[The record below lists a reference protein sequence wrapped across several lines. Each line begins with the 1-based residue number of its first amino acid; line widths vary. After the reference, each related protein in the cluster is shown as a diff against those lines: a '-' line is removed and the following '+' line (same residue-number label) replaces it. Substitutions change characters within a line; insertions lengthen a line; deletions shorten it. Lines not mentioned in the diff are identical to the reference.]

1 MATIKSLA
9 KDTAVYGLSSI
20 IGRFLNWCLVP
31 VYTIV
36 FPAEDYGVVTY
47 IYSFV
52 AIALVILIYG
62 METGFFR
69 FVNDAD
75 EKNPIRV
82 YSTTLLSIAA
92 TSIMFLIA
100 VCCFITPISD
110 IMELPAH
117 PDYILI
123 MAATVAI
130 DAFTAIPFC
139 YLRYKKCSMRFA
151 TIKLIGIAINI
162 ALNIFFI
169 IGCPYLMKVSSQSVS
184 WFYDSQY
191 GVGYIFLANL
201 LSSLAVLIML
211 CPELRIKYVYSVKL
225 FRKMFRYSFPILVL
239 GVAGIMNQSIDK
251 ILIPYILR
259 DSAEAWSQVGIYGA
273 NYKIA
278 IVMVMFIQAF
288 RFAYEPV
295 IFSQNREKNV
305 KKTQLYADAMKYFII
320 FGYVIFLGVMFYLP
334 VLKFFIGK
342 AYFVGLSVVPVVMMA
357 ELFNGIFFNLSLWYK
372 LTDRTVWGSYF
383 SILGLVVT
391 LTLNFLLVPKMGY
404 MGAAWAAFFC
414 YLVMMLVSYF
424 VGKKYYPIQYDI
436 KSATCYGGLM
446 LILYILGMNLPIN
459 SDIWL
464 LTART
469 PIFIAFLVVILI
481 NEPLPKPKFLKNQIT
496 SK

>member
-36 FPAEDYGVVTY
+36 FPAEEYGVVTY

-82 YSTTLLSIAA
+82 YSTALLSIAA

-372 LTDRTVWGSYF
+372 LTDRTVWGSYS

-414 YLVMMLVSYF
+414 YLVMMLASYF

-481 NEPLPKPKFLKNQIT
+481 REPLPKPKFLKKIV
-496 SK
+496 

>member
-9 KDTAVYGLSSI
+9 KDTAIYGLSSI

-31 VYTIV
+31 IYTTV
-36 FPAEDYGVVTY
+36 FPSEEYGVVTY

-75 EKNPIRV
+75 EKKPMRV
-82 YSTTLLSIAA
+82 YSTALLSVGA
-92 TSIMFLIA
+92 TSTMFLIA
-100 VCCFITPISD
+100 VWCFISPISS
-110 IMELPAH
+110 IMELGAH
-117 PDYILI
+117 PDFVLI

-139 YLRYKKCSMRFA
+139 YLRYTKRPVRFA
-151 TIKLIGIAINI
+151 AIKLIGIAINI
-162 ALNIFFI
+162 ALNIFLI
-169 IGCPYLMKVSSQSVS
+169 IVCPYLMREYPQTVS
-184 WFYDSQY
+184 WFYNSNY
-191 GVGYIFLANL
+191 SVGYIFVANL
-201 LSSLAVLIML
+201 ISSIAVMLMLI
-211 CPELRIKYVYSVKL
+211 PELRIKYEYSFQL
-225 FRKMFRYSFPILVL
+225 FKRMFRYSFPILVL

-251 ILIPYILR
+251 ILIPYILH

-295 IFSQNREKNV
+295 IFSQHREGGAT
-305 KKTQLYADAMKYFII
+305 KTQLYADAMKYFII
-320 FGYVIFLGVMFYLP
+320 FGYVIFIGVMFYLP
-334 VLKFFIGK
+334 ILKYFIGK
-342 AYFVGLSVVPVVMMA
+342 AYFAGLSVVPIVMMA
-357 ELFNGIFFNLSLWYK
+357 ELFNGVFFNLSLWYK

-391 LTLNFLLVPKMGY
+391 LILNFALVPFMGY

-414 YLVMMLVSYF
+414 YLVMMLASYF
-424 VGKKYYPIQYDI
+424 VGRKYYPINYDL
-436 KSATCYGGLM
+436 KSAAGYGTLM
-446 LILYILGMNLPIN
+446 LVLYVIGMNLPIK
-459 SDIWL
+459 SEIL
-464 LTART
+464 LLGVRT
-469 PIFIAFLVVILI
+469 LIFAAFLIIILI
-481 NEPLPKPKFLKNQIT
+481 KEPLPKPRFLKKT
-496 SK
+496 K

>member
-1 MATIKSLA
+1 MLATIKSLA

-36 FPAEDYGVVTY
+36 FPAEEYGVVTY

-82 YSTTLLSIAA
+82 YSTALLSIAA

-414 YLVMMLVSYF
+414 YLVMMLASYF

-481 NEPLPKPKFLKNQIT
+481 REPLPKPKFLKKIV
-496 SK
+496 

>member
-1 MATIKSLA
+1 
-9 KDTAVYGLSSI
+9 
-20 IGRFLNWCLVP
+20 
-31 VYTIV
+31 
-36 FPAEDYGVVTY
+36 
-47 IYSFV
+47 
-52 AIALVILIYG
+52 
-62 METGFFR
+62 
-69 FVNDAD
+69 
-75 EKNPIRV
+75 
-82 YSTTLLSIAA
+82 
-92 TSIMFLIA
+92 
-100 VCCFITPISD
+100 
-110 IMELPAH
+110 
-117 PDYILI
+117 
-123 MAATVAI
+123 
-130 DAFTAIPFC
+130 
-139 YLRYKKCSMRFA
+139 MRFA

-372 LTDRTVWGSYF
+372 LTDRTRWGMYLSLICFGIMLGLNIWLVPYIGIPDGYLGSAWSALAAYFAVMVLSYF
-383 SILGLVVT
+383 LGRRYYPLPYQVKRIMAYTGLAAIFYAVGMLVEDMMP
-391 LTLNFLLVPKMGY
+391 LWLLYVVRTSLLLLY
-404 MGAAWAAFFC
+404 GAVVARFENIPFVSSYVRRIFPVAAF
-414 YLVMMLVSYF
+414 
-424 VGKKYYPIQYDI
+424 P
-436 KSATCYGGLM
+436 GL
-446 LILYILGMNLPIN
+446 P
-459 SDIWL
+459 
-464 LTART
+464 
-469 PIFIAFLVVILI
+469 
-481 NEPLPKPKFLKNQIT
+481 
-496 SK
+496 

>member
-9 KDTAVYGLSSI
+9 KDTAIYGLSSI

-31 VYTIV
+31 IYTTV
-36 FPAEDYGVVTY
+36 FPSEEYGVVTY

-75 EKNPIRV
+75 EKNPMRV
-82 YSTTLLSIAA
+82 YSTALLSVGA
-92 TSIMFLIA
+92 TSAMFLIA
-100 VCCFITPISD
+100 VWCFISPIAGV
-110 IMELPAH
+110 MELGAH
-117 PDYILI
+117 PDFVLI

-139 YLRYKKCSMRFA
+139 YLRYTKRPVRFA
-151 TIKLIGIAINI
+151 AIKLIGIAINI
-162 ALNIFFI
+162 ALNIFLI
-169 IGCPYLMKVSSQSVS
+169 IVCPYLLREYPGSVS
-184 WFYDSQY
+184 WFYNSNY
-191 GVGYIFLANL
+191 SVGYIFVANL
-201 LSSLAVLIML
+201 ISSAAVML
-211 CPELRIKYVYSVKL
+211 MLVPELRIKYEYSFQL
-225 FRKMFRYSFPILVL
+225 FKRMFRYSFPILVL

-251 ILIPYILR
+251 ILIPYILH

-295 IFSQNREKNV
+295 IFSQHREGGAT
-305 KKTQLYADAMKYFII
+305 KTQLYADAMKYFII
-320 FGYVIFLGVMFYLP
+320 FGYVIFIGVMFYLP
-334 VLKFFIGK
+334 VLKYFIGK
-342 AYFVGLSVVPVVMMA
+342 AYFAGLAVVPVVMMA

-391 LTLNFLLVPKMGY
+391 LVLNFALVPFMGY

-414 YLVMMLVSYF
+414 YLVMMLASYF
-424 VGKKYYPIQYDI
+424 VGRKYYPINYDLR
-436 KSATCYGGLM
+436 SAAGYGILM
-446 LILYILGMNLPIN
+446 L
-459 SDIWL
+459 
-464 LTART
+464 
-469 PIFIAFLVVILI
+469 
-481 NEPLPKPKFLKNQIT
+481 
-496 SK
+496 

>member
-36 FPAEDYGVVTY
+36 FPAEEYGVVTY

-82 YSTTLLSIAA
+82 YSTALLSIAA

-414 YLVMMLVSYF
+414 YLVMMLASYF

-481 NEPLPKPKFLKNQIT
+481 NEPLPKPKFLKKIV
-496 SK
+496 